1 MNALVVFG
9 TRYGSTAKIA
19 EEIGTVLSDE
29 GFKVRVVNAAKDMI
43 SDISEF
49 DVVIVGSGIKMGKW
63 TRETLNF
70 LKKFEADLSQK
81 KVALFVSCGYSREPD
96 KVDEARENFLIK
108 VADRYPS
115 IKPVSLGLFGGVFS
129 FDKYGF
135 AERLLFQ
142 GIKKEFEKQG
152 IDTKTPYDF
161 RDWET
166 IREWTRS
173 VIQSP

>member
-1 MNALVVFG
+1 MSALVVFG

-19 EEIGTVLSDE
+19 EEIGAVLSDE
-29 GFKVRVVNAAKDMI
+29 GFKVRVVNAAKDTI

-63 TRETLNF
+63 TKETLNF

-96 KVDEARENFLIK
+96 KVDEARKNFLIK

-115 IKPVSLGLFGGVFS
+115 IKPVSLGLFGGVFA
-129 FDKYGF
+129 FHRYGF
-135 AERLLFQ
+135 AERLLFRS
-142 GIKKEFEKQG
+142 IKKELEKQG
-152 IDTKTPYDF
+152 IETKKPYDF

>member
-19 EEIGTVLSDE
+19 EEMGKVLRDE
-29 GFKVRVVNAAKDMI
+29 GFRVRVANAAEETI
-43 SDISEF
+43 SDVSEF

-63 TRETLNF
+63 TKETLNF

-81 KVALFVSCGYSREPD
+81 KVALFVSCGYSREHD

-135 AERLLFQ
+135 SEKLLFR
-142 GIKKEFEKQG
+142 GIKKELEKQG
-152 IDTKTPYDF
+152 IDTRKPHDF
-161 RDWET
+161 RDWDA
-166 IREWTRS
+166 IREWTKA
-173 VIQSP
+173 VIKSP

>member
-1 MNALVVFG
+1 MSALVVFG

-19 EEIGTVLSDE
+19 EEIGAVLSDE
-29 GFKVRVVNAAKDMI
+29 GFKVRVVNAAKDTI

-63 TRETLNF
+63 TKETLNF

-135 AERLLFQ
+135 AERLVFR
-142 GIKKEFEKQG
+142 GIKKELEKQG
-152 IDTKTPYDF
+152 IETKKPYDF

>member
-1 MNALVVFG
+1 MSALVVFG

-29 GFKVRVVNAAKDMI
+29 GFKVRVVNAAKDTI

-49 DVVIVGSGIKMGKW
+49 DIVIVGSGIKMGKW
-63 TRETLNF
+63 TKETLDF
-70 LKKFEADLSQK
+70 LKKFEADLSHK
-81 KVALFVSCGYSREPD
+81 KVALFASCGYSREPE

-108 VADRYPS
+108 VADKYPS

-135 AERLLFQ
+135 VEKLLFR
-142 GIKKEFEKQG
+142 GIKKDLENQG
-152 IDTKTPYDF
+152 VDTRKPYDF
-161 RDWET
+161 RDWEE
-166 IREWTRS
+166 IREWTKELLN
-173 VIQSP
+173 

>member
-19 EEIGTVLSDE
+19 EEIGAVLSDE
-29 GFKVRVVNAAKDMI
+29 GFKVRVVNAAKDTI

-63 TRETLNF
+63 TKETLNF
-70 LKKFEADLSQK
+70 LKKFEADLSRK

-115 IKPVSLGLFGGVFS
+115 IKPVSLGLFGGVFA
-129 FDKYGF
+129 FNRYGF
-135 AERLLFQ
+135 AERLVFR
-142 GIKKEFEKQG
+142 GIKKELEKQG
-152 IDTKTPYDF
+152 IETKKPYDF
-161 RDWET
+161 RDWEK

-173 VIQSP
+173 VIQIP

>member
-1 MNALVVFG
+1 MSALVVFG

-19 EEIGTVLSDE
+19 EEIGAVLGDE
-29 GFKVRVVNAAKDMI
+29 GFKVRVVNAAKDTI

-63 TRETLNF
+63 TKETLNF

-115 IKPVSLGLFGGVFS
+115 IKPVSLSLFGGVFS

-135 AERLLFQ
+135 AERLVFR
-142 GIKKEFEKQG
+142 GIKKELEKQG
-152 IDTKTPYDF
+152 IETKKPYDF

>member
-1 MNALVVFG
+1 MSALVVFG

-19 EEIGTVLSDE
+19 EEIGAVLSDE
-29 GFKVRVVNAAKDMI
+29 GFKVRVVNAAKDTI

-63 TRETLNF
+63 TKETLNF

-115 IKPVSLGLFGGVFS
+115 IKPVSLGLFGGVFA
-129 FDKYGF
+129 FHRYGF
-135 AERLLFQ
+135 AERLVFR
-142 GIKKEFEKQG
+142 GIKKELEKQG
-152 IDTKTPYDF
+152 IETKKPYDF